1 MYFSQALSTKINK
14 MTDNFLMTF
23 VTSKYLTDNDKA
35 NVANSSKIGKTDIMN
50 HTAWKDRHANAVNK
64 LLKFLESHYDLNGS
78 GGTYSIMHI
87 KTWSNPL
94 LDTSKDTLDILERT
108 VVRNIIRRH
117 VPKHEL
123 IETLYDFDEPDDQFN
138 LVQNL
143 LERDGYLGDDLTD
156 LCLLNDMSCY
166 ANCVR
171 HKVLNMYDSIL
182 LNPESSDLYKIDH
195 IFIDEL
201 RREAKPYYTL
211 FR

>member
-1 MYFSQALSTKINK
+1 MYFYQNLLTKINK

-35 NVANSSKIGKTDIMN
+35 NVANSSKIGKTAIMN
-50 HTAWKDRHANAVNK
+50 HTAWKDRHANAVDK

-143 LERDGYLGDDLTD
+143 LERDGYLGDDFTD

>member
-1 MYFSQALSTKINK
+1 
-14 MTDNFLMTF
+14 MTESFLMTF
-23 VTSKYLTDNDKA
+23 VTSKYLTDNDKG

-50 HTAWKDRHANAVNK
+50 HTAWKDRHANAVAK
-64 LLKFLESHYDLNGS
+64 LLNFIETHYDLNGS
-78 GGTYSIMHI
+78 NGTYSIMHI

-94 LDTSKDTLDILERT
+94 LDTSKDTLDILERS

-117 VPKHEL
+117 VPKHQL
-123 IETLYDFDEPDDQFN
+123 IETLFDFDEPDDQFN
-138 LVQNL
+138 LITKL
-143 LERDGYLGDDLTD
+143 LERDGYCGDDFTD
-156 LCLLNDMSCY
+156 ICLLNDMSCY

-171 HKVLNMYDSIL
+171 HKVLDIYDSIL
-182 LNPESSDLYKIDH
+182 LNPESSELHRIDH

>member
-1 MYFSQALSTKINK
+1 

-50 HTAWKDRHANAVNK
+50 HTAWKDRHANAVDK

-123 IETLYDFDEPDDQFN
+123 IEILFDFDEPDDQFN
-138 LVQNL
+138 LIQNL
-143 LERDGYLGDDLTD
+143 LERDGYRGDDFTD
-156 LCLLNDMSCY
+156 LCL
-166 ANCVR
+166 
-171 HKVLNMYDSIL
+171 
-182 LNPESSDLYKIDH
+182 
-195 IFIDEL
+195 
-201 RREAKPYYTL
+201 
-211 FR
+211 

>member
-64 LLKFLESHYDLNGS
+64 LLKFLESRYDLNGS